1 MSTEDEILVDFQS
14 EANTLLSELLEILET
29 CEEDFSKV
37 QELEGFGQR
46 VDRIMGGAKSLA
58 LQYTDPDHLIHRIG
72 DCAAICKI
80 VGYKASQIK
89 DQKNFYDI
97 CVALL
102 LDATEMLEQL
112 VAALTDS
119 DSAKG
124 KTLFT
129 PAFVERL
136 RWVSSQ
142 FGADVRASVDV
153 NQGTNKLKQDEIDDL
168 LKKLGF

>member
-1 MSTEDEILVDFQS
+1 MSTDSEILIDFQN
-14 EANTLLSELLEILET
+14 EANGLIIELLEILES

-37 QELEGFGQR
+37 QELEEYGQR

-58 LQYTDPDHLIHRIG
+58 LQFPDTEHAIHKIG

-89 DQKNFYDI
+89 DQKNFYDV

-102 LDATEMLEQL
+102 LDATEMLQQL
-112 VAALTDS
+112 TASLTSDQALNPE
-119 DSAKG
+119 KI
-124 KTLFT
+124 FT
-129 PAFVERL
+129 PTFIERL
-136 RWVSSQ
+136 RWISSQ
-142 FGADVRASVDV
+142 FAADVRASVDV
-153 NQGTNKLKQDEIDDL
+153 NQGSSKLKQDEIDDL